1 MISITQ
7 LIIILFV
14 FTLVIG
20 IGVTIG
26 LVIRNFVIKNN
37 KLKEIVE
44 NQDKYLTHMYD
55 TIKMTEAK
63 IREIDSQQIFQ
74 SDDEIG
80 FFFSAIKDIQSQL
93 SEYIKYIK

>member
-7 LIIILFV
+7 LVVILFC
-14 FTLVIG
+14 FTLFIG
-20 IGVTIG
+20 IFLTIG
-26 LVIRNFVIKNN
+26 LIFHNLRIKNK
-37 KLKEIVE
+37 KLKDIVE

-55 TIKMTEAK
+55 TIKMTEGK
-63 IREIDSQQIFQ
+63 IKEIDANQIFQ

-80 FFFSAIKDIQSQL
+80 FFFTAIKDIQSQL